1 MARASVLT
9 LAVASN
15 VLIPFSPY
23 LFFVFF
29 DQFPDFL
36 QFLAQKPMR
45 FSKKHRIHPK
55 FGILLRAFNMDMNRF
70 FRLTTEKEKSVSMM
84 AKYLRHGRIL
94 QKRLPQR
101 SIFSANVPSD
111 LSLLAFGIP
120 PAREAESAGGMPK
133 VPKGQGLGPLAR

>member
-1 MARASVLT
+1 
-9 LAVASN
+9 

-29 DQFPDFL
+29 DHFPDLL

-55 FGILLRAFNMDMNRF
+55 FGILLRAFNMNMNRF
-70 FRLTTEKEKSVSMM
+70 FRLTAEKEKSVSMM
-84 AKYLRHGRIL
+84 TKYLRHSRIL

-101 SIFSANVPSD
+101 SIFSANVPDEESP
-111 LSLLAFGIP
+111 LASGMS
-120 PAREAESAGGMPK
+120 PAREVESAGDMPE
-133 VPKGQGLGPLAR
+133 VPEGRGFAPSAR